1 MTFYDIAIQTL
12 ELLLYSYLLYS
23 NDEPNQLSGNNLGCY
38 QMHSAVPCAKY
49 NDEDNDNTT
58 AAPNRRADLK
68 QRQKIPSAPKTAT
81 ALPLISLPLPH
92 FESLF
97 LAQSLSPLFIPLPRS
112 IPTPSL
118 VYAMSAWSVKTRR
131 APSRHSTD
139 AKVYGH
145 MTTAMRAAS
154 KPPSCSHT

>member
-23 NDEPNQLSGNNLGCY
+23 HDEPNQLSGNNLGCY

-68 QRQKIPSAPKTAT
+68 QRPVHLKQPQPSP
-81 ALPLISLPLPH
+81 S
-92 FESLF
+92 F
-97 LAQSLSPLFIPLPRS
+97 LSPSHTLNLSSSPNLSVPLFIPLPRS